1 MHVHLTR
8 LHRLGSKNTSKT
20 EQQLQNIKVNKKK
33 KKKKKQQQQQQQ
45 QQQQHQ
51 QQKYTQTERFI
62 KPPTDLYLCF

>member
-33 KKKKKQQQQQQQ
+33 KKKKKKTTTTTTTTATATSTTKIYPNGKV
-45 QQQQHQ
+45 H
-51 QQKYTQTERFI
+51 
-62 KPPTDLYLCF
+62 